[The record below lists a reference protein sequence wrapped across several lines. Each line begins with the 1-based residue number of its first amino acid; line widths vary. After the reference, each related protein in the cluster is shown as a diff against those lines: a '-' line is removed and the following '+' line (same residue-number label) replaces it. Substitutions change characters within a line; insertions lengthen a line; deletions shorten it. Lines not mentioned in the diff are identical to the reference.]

1 MLAAGTAFVVPT
13 AWAGE
18 TVLRLCIV
26 NPRTTIDDVRLILD
40 SLA

>member
-1 MLAAGTAFVVPT
+1 VVPT

-26 NPRTTIDDVRLILD
+26 NPRTTIDDIQLILD
-40 SLA
+40 SLS